1 MAGESATPLPSGT
14 DWRIDDTM
22 PCVTLERS
30 PSGLPIAS
38 TMSPTFGVA
47 EPANL
52 AGGGVAPDTWTTA
65 RSCAVSDPT
74 RVAVWR
80 SPPDRVTWSCRE
92 PRTTCAFVTTS
103 PWMSNTTPEPSPMLL
118 WICTTCGETVC
129 TTCVNFSCRPVN
141 ASGVEVVAAL
151 PESPQPAAR
160 AGTAAR
166 AESAAARRMS
176 VVLVMRE
183 GCGRPCLRAIGD
195 DVSSI
200 AEGDCGSRRSQQP
213 RGMVPNR
220 LRRTHALNIV
230 AAVAIATTGLFLIV
244 LAASGTFSSSSTIG
258 QVKLVTEAT
267 AAPQTP
273 NSQTFPFGA
282 PAGKPDYAVPTPPG
296 QPTLVPTIGTKTTQ
310 RLYGADPFQEAVSV
324 TQHVWPSA
332 LPENAPNENNNDP
345 DRPWGVTLLTP
356 DDPLTAITAV
366 PLLHFPDDAPVL
378 YVTKQ
383 GIPQV
388 TENELKR
395 LGDTGMSRYHNV
407 DAFLVG
413 AAANPSVERQLKAMG
428 MKYVTVTAPT
438 VPALANTV
446 DKLYGEIENPDT
458 GVPDMGNGA
467 QNVMIGSMDAYQYVL
482 PATHWVAHMASGL
495 LWVKKDSVPQ
505 ATIDALKRRNGQ
517 ARMYLFGGPQQ
528 ISGAVADQLSRYGTV
543 LRVTNDDIVAFNA
556 PPKDT
561 PVDTAIAFAKM
572 WDAPGEVGWKITG
585 PGHGFTLVNIDD
597 WQAAVASAPLSHLG
611 FHAPLLSTDSSK
623 QLPPELDAY
632 LKSVAPTYLTSPAD
646 GPYNMTYV
654 IGNWEQIP
662 WPVQAHVDYISEMA
676 NRRTWNTT
684 TGGRYT
690 DSQP

>member
-1 MAGESATPLPSGT
+1 
-14 DWRIDDTM
+14 M
-22 PCVTLERS
+22 PAQRRRYAL
-30 PSGLPIAS
+30 
-38 TMSPTFGVA
+38 
-47 EPANL
+47 
-52 AGGGVAPDTWTTA
+52 GG
-65 RSCAVSDPT
+65 
-74 RVAVWR
+74 
-80 SPPDRVTWSCRE
+80 
-92 PRTTCAFVTTS
+92 
-103 PWMSNTTPEPSPMLL
+103 
-118 WICTTCGETVC
+118 
-129 TTCVNFSCRPVN
+129 
-141 ASGVEVVAAL
+141 AAL
-151 PESPQPAAR
+151 
-160 AGTAAR
+160 
-166 AESAAARRMS
+166 
-176 VVLVMRE
+176 
-183 GCGRPCLRAIGD
+183 
-195 DVSSI
+195 
-200 AEGDCGSRRSQQP
+200 
-213 RGMVPNR
+213 
-220 LRRTHALNIV
+220 
-230 AAVAIATTGLFLIV
+230 AAVGLVLIV
-244 LAASGTFSSSSTIG
+244 LAAAGVFSDGSSTVG
-258 QVKLVTEAT
+258 QVKVAT
-267 AAPQTP
+267 TATSAPATP
-273 NSQTFPFGA
+273 TSQEYPFGA
-282 PAGKPDYAVPTPPG
+282 PDGKADYSVPAPPG
-296 QPTLVPTIGTKTTQ
+296 EPTLVPTIGTKTTQ

-332 LPENAPNENNNDP
+332 LPQNAPNENNNDP

-413 AAANPSVERQLKAMG
+413 AAANPAVERQLKAMG

-495 LWVKKDSVPQ
+495 LWVKKDSVPR

-528 ISGAVADQLSRYGTV
+528 ISGAVADQLARYGTV

-611 FHAPLLSTDSSK
+611 FHAPLLFTDSSK

-654 IGNWEQIP
+654 IGNWEQIT